1 MKISKEIRIALL
13 GVAAIVA
20 FVFGYN
26 YLKGTGLFS
35 STKNVFVEYENVQ
48 GLTPAS
54 YVQLR
59 GFTIGSVK
67 NIELSKRD
75 PSKVL
80 VCLSIDKT
88 LSIPVDTRAKIVSLD
103 LLGTKAVA
111 LELGRST
118 EQVKDGQTISGMME
132 NGMIESLGAS
142 AQPAIENAKNT
153 IASLDQTIQSI
164 NTILDAETQQNL
176 KSTIG
181 NLNHTM
187 KEFSQFATE
196 LNGQRQKISL
206 LLDNLNSFAGNLNKN
221 NTTIT
226 NVLHNAETTT
236 ANLSKLELQ
245 STINELKD
253 ALEGMKA
260 TLNKMNNGTG
270 SMALLMN
277 DDKLYRNLK
286 NTLATANNLLYDINA
301 RPSRYIN
308 VNVFGKKQKNECP
321 PQQAPNSND

>member
-1 MKISKEIRIALL
+1 M
-13 GVAAIVA
+13 
-20 FVFGYN
+20 
-26 YLKGTGLFS
+26 
-35 STKNVFVEYENVQ
+35 
-48 GLTPAS
+48 
-54 YVQLR
+54 
-59 GFTIGSVK
+59 
-67 NIELSKRD
+67 
-75 PSKVL
+75 
-80 VCLSIDKT
+80 
-88 LSIPVDTRAKIVSLD
+88 
-103 LLGTKAVA
+103 
-111 LELGRST
+111 
-118 EQVKDGQTISGMME
+118 
-132 NGMIESLGAS
+132 
-142 AQPAIENAKNT
+142 
-153 IASLDQTIQSI
+153 
-164 NTILDAETQQNL
+164 
-176 KSTIG
+176 
-181 NLNHTM
+181 
-187 KEFSQFATE
+187 
-196 LNGQRQKISL
+196 
-206 LLDNLNSFAGNLNKN
+206 LDNLNSFAGNLNKN

-321 PQQAPNSND
+321 PQQAPNAND